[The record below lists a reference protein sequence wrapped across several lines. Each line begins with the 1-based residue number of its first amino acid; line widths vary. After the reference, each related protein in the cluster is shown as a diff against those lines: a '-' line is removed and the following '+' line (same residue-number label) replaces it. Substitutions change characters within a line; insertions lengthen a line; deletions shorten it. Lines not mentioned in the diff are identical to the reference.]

1 MSPCLC
7 SLFCFHF
14 LLILTPGPH
23 LFCWP
28 TEFPVTPNFC
38 SGTAF
43 TMKLSLNIQMFSQ
56 SLLSLFLPF
65 NLYSWIPPQCNYLL
79 KERPQLDWECLLFVS
94 SVLIYVFST
103 YITNSLGFPAG
114 SVDRE
119 SACNAGDARDAGLIL
134 GREDPLAEEMAIHS
148 SILAWETPW
157 VIPGSGI
164 SLGGGNSNPF
174 QYSYLENPMDRGAWR
189 AIVHRV

>member
-43 TMKLSLNIQMFSQ
+43 TMKLSLNIQMLSQ

-79 KERPQLDWECLLFVS
+79 KELPQLDWECLLFVS

-157 VIPGSGI
+157 AEDPGRI
-164 SLGGGNSNPF
+164 HP
-174 QYSYLENPMDRGAWR
+174 RGLQ
-189 AIVHRV
+189 RVRHNLATKPSPPPPR